1 MEDKDDIQTLVEK
14 YLDNRATLSERT
26 RIDSWIE
33 ENEELNHW
41 LAARIE
47 NSDSTIEPQLRERLN
62 AGIYSLYDADHT
74 NDIESNSLME
84 DSHSDKRHNIWPLAV
99 AASIIIIAAITGI
112 LLLRNDAPRYSIPL
126 TVSTNA
132 GERSHIILPDGSSL
146 TLNNKTEVKYHYD
159 DTLKER
165 SLTLSGE
172 AAFDI
177 ATDPEHPFVVTCD
190 GLRIE
195 CRGTSFNVKGYPDED
210 NITVVLSD
218 GVITASTPNQSIK
231 MKPGNKVSYD
241 KHTRN
246 LQSTM
251 VYADDYTEWI
261 SGCSRFNDD
270 RLDDILRSVSR
281 YYGVTIN
288 IITPS
293 LRDVRLS
300 GSLGRK
306 SLEETLGIIATAADA
321 KYILE
326 SDSTICFY
334 RQP

>member
-1 MEDKDDIQTLVEK
+1 MEDKDDIRMLVEK
-14 YLDNRATLSERT
+14 YLDNRATLSERA

-33 ENEELNHW
+33 ENEDLNHW
-41 LAARIE
+41 LTTRIE
-47 NSDSTIEPQLRERLN
+47 NTDPKIEPQLRERLN
-62 AGIYSLYDADHT
+62 AGIYSLYDSDSATDSEAEGQLLDT
-74 NDIESNSLME
+74 ESR
-84 DSHSDKRHNIWPLAV
+84 KRQNIWPLAV
-99 AASIIIIAAITGI
+99 AASVIIIAAITGI
-112 LLLRNDAPRYSIPL
+112 LLLRNDNPRYSMPL
-126 TVSTNA
+126 TVSTSA
-132 GERSHIILPDGSSL
+132 GERSHVILPDGSSL

-159 DTLKER
+159 ESLKER
-165 SLTLSGE
+165 TLALSGE

-195 CRGTSFNVKGYPDED
+195 CRGTSFNVKGYHDED
-210 NITVVLSD
+210 NVTVVLSD

-251 VYADDYTEWI
+251 VDADDYTEWI

-300 GSLGRK
+300 GSIGRK
-306 SLEETLGIIATAADA
+306 SLEETLGIIATAAEA
-321 KYILE
+321 EYMLE